1 MSAAE
6 RDERIQADGKSRG
19 DPRRRYTYNDLLWM
33 RLFLYVK
40 DHLHQGNIPNPARR
54 GAEIVAAIK
63 QITKGT
69 CPASSRLLFVGA
81 QGAYLLDEHGVV
93 IHLGDD
99 RQLAMRT
106 ILTDTIFAEVRGRIA
121 VLEAS
126 RDIRSLPKAG
136 NGLG

>member
-1 MSAAE
+1 MTTAE
-6 RDERIQADGKSRG
+6 RDERIQTEGKSQG
-19 DPRRRYTYNDLLWM
+19 GPRRRYTYNDLLWM

-40 DHLHQGNIPNPARR
+40 EYLSQGNVPNPARR

-63 QITKGT
+63 EITKGA

-81 QGAYLLDEHGVV
+81 QGAYLIDEHGVV
-93 IHLGDD
+93 VHLGDD

-106 ILTDTIFAEVRGRIA
+106 ILTDAIFAEVKGRIA

-126 RDIRSLPKAG
+126 RDIRSLPGAG
-136 NGLG
+136 NALG